1 MLNHSTI
8 KIAVLP
14 GDGIGREVIDAVLPI
29 FSALALP
36 ITYHIGDIGWEC
48 WVNQANPIPEKTWD
62 LINQSDTILLGATT
76 SKPEREAKAELLD
89 KSNLNVVYI
98 SPIIQLRQKLD
109 LFANVRPCF
118 SINKHKEFNF
128 CVIRENTEGLYS
140 GFDYDY
146 LPDEFK
152 KIISKVPHW
161 NDKVNEALS
170 CTLRINSET
179 GLRRII
185 KFAFEYALKNN
196 HSRVSY
202 ADKPNVLRKS
212 STLGRAVFEEI
223 AAQYPHIK
231 ADILNV
237 DAVGMHLVTKPEM
250 FGVIVTENM
259 FGDILSDVAAG
270 VMGGLGLAPS
280 ANIGLQKSY
289 FEPVHGSGP
298 KMQKNTAN
306 PSATFFSLSML
317 LSYFGHEKFAHIIK
331 NAVINIIREN
341 KTVTRDLGGSS
352 STHEMAHA
360 IIEEAK
366 IGAEKNA

>member
-1 MLNHSTI
+1 MLKNNNI

-14 GDGIGREVIDAVLPI
+14 GDGIGQEVIESVLPV
-29 FSALALP
+29 FSALSLP
-36 ITYHIGDIGWEC
+36 LTYQIGDIGWEC
-48 WVNQANPIPEKTWD
+48 WVKGANPIPDKTWD
-62 LINQSDTILLGATT
+62 LINKCDSILLGATT
-76 SKPEREAKAELLD
+76 SKPEREAKAEILD
-89 KSNLNVVYI
+89 KSKQELSYI

-118 SINKHKEFNF
+118 SINKQKDFNF

-140 GFDYDY
+140 GFDFDH
-146 LPDEFK
+146 LPEDFR
-152 KIISKVPHW
+152 KIVESAPHW
-161 NDKVNEALS
+161 KKKMNEALS
-170 CTLRINSET
+170 CTLRINSKT
-179 GLRRII
+179 GMQRII
-185 KFAFEYALKNN
+185 QFAFDYAVKNN
-196 HSRVSY
+196 HDKVSY

-212 STLGRAVFEEI
+212 STLGRAIFEEI
-223 AAQYPHIK
+223 AAGFPQIQ

-237 DAVGMHLVTKPEM
+237 DAVGMHLVTKPEI

-298 KMQKNTAN
+298 RMKKNTAN

-317 LSYFGHEKFAHIIK
+317 LSYFGHDRLSRIIK
-331 NAVINIIREN
+331 EAVITVIKEN

-352 STHEMAHA
+352 TMQEMAYA

-366 IGAEKNA
+366 KGADSYA